1 MPPTIFR
8 IHPGNK
14 MRRRTAGEHELVQGD
29 EEKGEGEEDKEGGG
43 RGGEITRNRKLK
55 RRKRIKK

>member
-1 MPPTIFR
+1 VKK
-8 IHPGNK
+8 NSW
-14 MRRRTAGEHELVQGD
+14 RTLVQGD
-29 EEKGEGEEDKEGGG
+29 EEEGEGEEEKEGGR